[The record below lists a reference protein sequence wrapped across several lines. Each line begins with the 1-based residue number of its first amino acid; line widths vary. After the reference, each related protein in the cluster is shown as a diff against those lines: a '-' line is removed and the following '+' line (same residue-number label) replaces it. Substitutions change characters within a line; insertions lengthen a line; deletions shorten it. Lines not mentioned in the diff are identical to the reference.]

1 MVTRLTF
8 TQETTGS
15 FPVCM
20 TNLLDVAPKEERLV
34 WDQQVEI
41 AKFSIQTNFTIT
53 E

>member
-1 MVTRLTF
+1 
-8 TQETTGS
+8 
-15 FPVCM
+15 M